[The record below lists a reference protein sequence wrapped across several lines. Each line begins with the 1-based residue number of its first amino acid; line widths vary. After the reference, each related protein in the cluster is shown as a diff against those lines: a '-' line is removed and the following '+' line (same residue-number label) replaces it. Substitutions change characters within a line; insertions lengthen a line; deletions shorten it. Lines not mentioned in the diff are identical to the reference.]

1 MNRFEFLEIYIPK
14 NEEDWYMFKVN
25 NNRIYSFRLGGI
37 KEEMENEIDYNKYNL
52 ESKVGYTGILI
63 EKILTDDECV
73 YLILENGNV
82 IVSGWV
88 SIDNEG
94 LPSLGLRYKKC
105 SDFESDF
112 FLDEEFKEIAY

>member
-1 MNRFEFLEIYIPK
+1 MCSVPFPQ
-14 NEEDWYMFKVN
+14 
-25 NNRIYSFRLGGI
+25 
-37 KEEMENEIDYNKYNL
+37 
-52 ESKVGYTGILI
+52 ILI